1 MLFSTVEAR
10 LCYKANMVKRGFEVE
25 TSERQ
30 LLVELE
36 KQIFEIRP
44 RLSEKRRPFILEFA
58 GTPKSGKTTTIN
70 AVHQFFKRN
79 GVVVRTFQERA
90 SVAPLVDKGTAFFNT
105 WVTCATLNGI
115 IEALEDEKLDVLIL
129 DRGLFDGL
137 VWIDWQE
144 KTHRVSQEEAQGFRG
159 FVLTPRWRG
168 LVDMVFVMH
177 CDPRT
182 SLDREYANQITLRH
196 GAIMNEATLAELR
209 QHYLLAAKRYQ
220 AQFKS
225 VTVIEN
231 SRGSAMNTISKIAKT
246 ILNSLGRFADEEVLC
261 LPRKSVEG
269 QLRLSENKVV
279 TPNWRV
285 VSKLVNV
292 RGNYVRRSVAE
303 ASDNLFQVVPVCVI
317 RNGDRFLTNKRY
329 EPGESLHEAFGNW
342 AGGHVR
348 KQDLDTVRSK
358 WESVEAGLRR
368 ELHEELSL
376 EDLPPLKPI
385 GIVHSSEDKRAA
397 RHIGIVFEAV
407 FRDPANIAAFDNKT
421 IRERPNRYVTTSWME
436 RKELS
441 RTLHTQRDWSRAIS
455 NYLVEA

>member
-1 MLFSTVEAR
+1 ME
-10 LCYKANMVKRGFEVE
+10 K
-25 TSERQ
+25 SERAI
-30 LLVELE
+30 LTDLE
-36 KQIFEIRP
+36 TQISEIRP

-70 AVHQFFKRN
+70 AVHQFLKRN
-79 GVVVRTFQERA
+79 RVVVRTFQERA

-144 KTHRVSQEEAQGFRG
+144 KTHRVSATEAKGFRG

-168 LVDMVFVMH
+168 LVDLVFVMH
-177 CDPRT
+177 CDAKT

-196 GAIMNEATLAELR
+196 GAIMNNATLTELR
-209 QHYLLAAKRYQ
+209 QHYLEAASRYQ
-220 AQFKS
+220 GEFKS
-225 VTVIEN
+225 VNVIEN
-231 SRGSAMNTISKIAKT
+231 SQGPAMNTISKVAKM

-269 QLRLSENKVV
+269 QIRLSESKLV
-279 TPNWRV
+279 TPNWKV
-285 VSKLVNV
+285 VSKLING
-292 RGNYVRRSVAE
+292 RGIYVARSIAE
-303 ASDNLFQVVPVCVI
+303 TSDLLLQVVPVCII
-317 RNGDRFLTNKRY
+317 RNGDRFLTNMRY
-329 EPGESLHEAFGNW
+329 EPGESLHDAFGNW

-348 KQDLDTVRSK
+348 KQDLDHVRSK
-358 WESVEAGLRR
+358 WESVLAGLRR

-376 EDLPPLKPI
+376 EDLPPLAPI

-397 RHIGIVFEAV
+397 RHIGIVFQAI
-407 FRDPANIAAFDNKT
+407 FSDPANIAAFDNKI
-421 IRERPNRYVTTSWME
+421 IRERPNRYVTTGWME
-436 RKELS
+436 RRELF
-441 RTLHTQRDWSRAIS
+441 RTLDSQRDWSRAIS
-455 NYLVEA
+455 NFLAEA